1 MPIVNNWR
9 NYKKVVI
16 VNLINQQLIV
26 KQLKSDL
33 I

>member
-1 MPIVNNWR
+1 MPIVDNWK

-33 I
+33 T